1 MKCLVTAIGS
11 MSAEVVITHLA
22 LLPGVEVI
30 GCNMYPAAWTPA
42 SRLVQRFHQV
52 PSVKEEVAYLARLL
66 QICQGEHISHVIA
79 LTDPEVDVLSI
90 YQEKFSALGVV
101 LCIPPR
107 TAVQIA
113 RDKLEMYRRFAKHP
127 RIRPILTTDFQEAR
141 FMAFSGPLLAKPRC
155 GRSSEGQVQI
165 FDAVALQF
173 WGERLDGQDYVVQ
186 PLHIGDVMVVDVVRN
201 PDGHSATMTRQELL
215 RTTNG
220 AGMVVRMQPEHICD
234 VLAQEVAETLG
245 MYGCINV
252 EFLMV
257 NDAPLLM
264 DINPR
269 FSAGVVFSIMAG
281 YDMVANHLRCFSDKN
296 LEPCATA
303 PNSVYARGFVE
314 HSLQD

>member
-30 GCNMYPAAWTPA
+30 GCNMHPAAWAPA

-52 PSVKEEVAYLARLL
+52 PSAKEEAAYLARLL
-66 QICQGEHISHVIA
+66 QICQGEQVSHVIA
-79 LTDPEVDVLSI
+79 LTDPEVDVLSVHH
-90 YQEKFSALGVV
+90 EKFSALGVV

-107 TAVQIA
+107 PAVKAA
-113 RDKLEMYRRFAKHP
+113 RDKLEMFRRFAKHP
-127 RIRPILTTDFQEAR
+127 RIRPIATTNFQEAR
-141 FMAFSGPLLAKPRC
+141 SMAFSGPLLAKPRC
-155 GRSSEGQVQI
+155 GRSSEGQVHI
-165 FDAVALQF
+165 YDADSLQF

-186 PLHIGDVMVVDVVRN
+186 PLHTGNVMVVDVVRH
-201 PDGHSATMTRQELL
+201 PDGHSAAMTRQELL

-220 AGMVVRMQPEHICD
+220 AGMTVRMQPGHICD
-234 VLAQEVAETLG
+234 VLAQEVASILG
-245 MYGCINV
+245 MHGCINV

-269 FSAGVVFSIMAG
+269 FSAGVAFSVLAG
-281 YDMVANHLRCFSDKN
+281 YDMVVNHLRCFSDKN
-296 LEPCATA
+296 LEPCSA
-303 PNSVYARGFVE
+303 PPNLVYARGFVE
-314 HSLQD
+314 YSLQD

>member
-1 MKCLVTAIGS
+1 MKCMVTAIGS
-11 MSAEVVITHLA
+11 MSAEVIITRLA

-30 GCNMYPAAWTPA
+30 GCNMHPAAWTPA
-42 SRLVQRFHQV
+42 SRLVQRFHEV
-52 PSVKEEVAYLARLL
+52 PSAKEEAAYLARLL
-66 QICQGEHISHVIA
+66 QICQGEQISHVIA

-90 YQEKFSALGVV
+90 YHEKFAALGVV

-107 TAVQIA
+107 TAVQTA
-113 RDKLEMYRRFAKHP
+113 RDKLEVYRRFAKHP
-127 RIRPILTTDFQEAR
+127 RIRPIATTDFREAR
-141 FMAFSGPLLAKPRC
+141 FMAFSGPLLAKPRY
-155 GRSSEGQVQI
+155 GRSSEGQVHI
-165 FDAVALQF
+165 SDAVALQF
-173 WGERLDGQDYVVQ
+173 WGERLGGQDYVVQ
-186 PLHIGDVMVVDVVRN
+186 PLHTGNVMVVDVVRH
-201 PDGHSATMTRQELL
+201 PDGHSAAMTRQELL

-220 AGMVVRMQPEHICD
+220 AGMVVRMQPGHICD
-234 VLAQEVAETLG
+234 VLAQEVADTLG
-245 MYGCINV
+245 MHGCINV

-281 YDMVANHLRCFSDKN
+281 CDMVANHLRCFSDKN
-296 LEPCATA
+296 LEPCSAA